1 MVVLLFLSFPCKK
14 RLLIF
19 EFPFLL
25 EWGKLQYV
33 FCHVSKLQSAA
44 HHWNEKRLLGLASL
58 QSMDLWV
65 DLKVTYQ
72 EGFAERVWL
81 SFGSEDFQKKC
92 KSTSCLPLLT
102 QGQAHD
108 KINHLLFQTF
118 IPNQNKPVLM
128 LLWTWLLPLSLMC
141 SSWHHQAFTFLGWV
155 PQASTSGILP
165 QFMTLFYMAMPTAE
179 TAALVLSAN

>member
-1 MVVLLFLSFPCKK
+1 MCLNCKVLHTTEMKRGCLDWPVSSERICGWTWSYRSGGVLLKGC
-14 RLLIF
+14 
-19 EFPFLL
+19 
-25 EWGKLQYV
+25 
-33 FCHVSKLQSAA
+33 
-44 HHWNEKRLLGLASL
+44 GLALVQRISKKTL
-58 QSMDLWV
+58 Q
-65 DLKVTYQ
+65 
-72 EGFAERVWL
+72 
-81 SFGSEDFQKKC
+81 

-128 LLWTWLLPLSLMC
+128 LLWTWLLPLSFMC

-165 QFMTLFYMAMPTAE
+165 QFMSLFYMAMPTAE
-179 TAALVLSAN
+179 TAALVLSTN